1 LVFLLEELKDKYS
14 CIEEISRGS
23 TSIVYTAYNK
33 QTGAKVAIKE
43 FVYYSSEDGVDVS
56 YVEQWQRFK
65 REIEIHLGLSHENI
79 IQAHEAFEINSKLF
93 LVLDYVPAK
102 TLQAILDEKI
112 YLDIFEIINI
122 VKQLAEALQYLHDKG
137 IIHRDIKP
145 GNILLSETKQ
155 VLLIDFGCSRKI
167 YTENIT
173 TTRMIIGTINY
184 MSPEQFVGYKEID
197 GRTDIFSLGC
207 TFYQLLANNL
217 PFKGEDIRETI
228 NNIFQSHPLPVRNL
242 NPVVPFKL
250 EVIVHQTLKKDPD
263 HRCPTAKLL
272 IHYLNKLLDE
282 PEIHYNQGKY
292 YERKGDLQK
301 AYSFFKRAI
310 QVNDNYFPAWQAI
323 GELYY
328 MAEDWKS
335 ALEYYSYLIKLDSA
349 NHDLYAKLG
358 DIYSNLGDYPDALKM
373 YQKAWILNPSEKD
386 YEIKMA
392 NSLFQCHKI
401 NEAIDSYLSIIER
414 YNDCLQAIYEL
425 GIVYYKIGQKKHA
438 LQILERARTLSPEN
452 QEVLTCLGA
461 LYQEMGEIN
470 QAIDVYSMLE
480 CLNPQSLVTLHNLAC
495 AYYQSNNLDMA
506 REKLEILI
514 SMGVETSHSYILL
527 GLIFEELKEP
537 DKSIE
542 CYRAVMKFEPDN
554 IEVYLYLAACLKNQ
568 WRLNESID
576 ILVEATKLDT
586 KYSKSEVYYQL
597 AETYREKGLYNEA
610 KENYQ
615 ECLSRANPGRLYDAA
630 RKQLKLLTSAERKNR
645 KLVSSTQHIN

>member
-1 LVFLLEELKDKYS
+1 LLEELQDKYS

-43 FVYYSSEDGVDVS
+43 FVYYSNDDFENGDVS
-56 YVEQWQRFK
+56 YIEQWQRFK
-65 REIEIHLGLSHENI
+65 REIEIHLSLSHENI
-79 IQAHEAFEINSKLF
+79 IQAHEAYEKNSKLF
-93 LVLDYVPAK
+93 LVLDYVPAR
-102 TLQAILDEKI
+102 TLQSILDENI

-122 VKQLAEALQYLHDKG
+122 VKQLAEGLQYLHDKG

-145 GNILLSETKQ
+145 GNILLTENKQ

-184 MSPEQFVGYKEID
+184 MSPEQFVGHKEID

-207 TFYQLLANNL
+207 TFYQLLANHL
-217 PFKGEDIRETI
+217 PFQGEDIRETI
-228 NNIFQSHPLPVRNL
+228 NNIFQSHPSPVRNL

-282 PEIHYNQGKY
+282 PEIHFNQGKY
-292 YERKGDLQK
+292 YERKADLQK
-301 AYSFFKRAI
+301 AYSFYKRAI

-328 MAEDWKS
+328 MAEDWES
-335 ALEYYSYLIKLDSA
+335 ALEYYNYLIKLDSA

-358 DIYSNLGDYPDALKM
+358 DIHNSMGDYSDALKM

-392 NSLFQCHKI
+392 NSLFLCHKV

-414 YNDCLQAIYEL
+414 YNDFLQAIYEL

-438 LQILERARTLSPEN
+438 LQILERARVISPAN
-452 QEVLTCLGA
+452 HEVLTCLGS
-461 LYQEMGEIN
+461 LYQEMGDIDK
-470 QAIDVYSMLE
+470 AIDVYTKLE
-480 CLNPQSLVTLHNLAC
+480 SINPQSPVTLHNLAC
-495 AYYQSNNLDMA
+495 AYYQNSDFTKA
-506 REKLEILI
+506 KEKIEILI
-514 SMGVETSHSYILL
+514 TNGIETSHSYILL

-537 DKSIE
+537 DSAIKCYKS
-542 CYRAVMKFEPDN
+542 VMKIEPDN
-554 IEVYLYLAACLKNQ
+554 IESYLYLAACLKNQ

-576 ILVEATKLDT
+576 VLVEATLLDT
-586 KYSKSEVYYQL
+586 RYSKSEVYYQL
-597 AETYREKGLYNEA
+597 AETFREKGLYGDA
-610 KENYQ
+610 KDNYQ
-615 ECLSRANPGRLYDAA
+615 ECLSRANPGRLYDSA
-630 RKQLKLLTSAERKNR
+630 RKQLKLLNASERKNR
-645 KLVSSTQHIN
+645 KLVQSGQII